1 MCAEIIDCVNLYY
14 SSNTLSWIQLIV
26 RTNNIYGRV
35 VFEKCY
41 LRVKGVRNI
50 LHTVKMRK
58 ANWIG
63 HILYRNCLLK
73 HVIEGE
79 RGG

>member
-1 MCAEIIDCVNLYY
+1 M
-14 SSNTLSWIQLIV
+14 
-26 RTNNIYGRV
+26 RV

-41 LRVKGVRNI
+41 LRVKEERNI
-50 LHTVKMRK
+50 LHTVNMKQ

-73 HVIEGE
+73 HVIEGKTE
-79 RGG
+79 ARIEVRGKPGRRCKQLLYELRIRVCTGN

>member
-1 MCAEIIDCVNLYY
+1 MRIKE
-14 SSNTLSWIQLIV
+14 V
-26 RTNNIYGRV
+26 RI
-35 VFEKCY
+35 
-41 LRVKGVRNI
+41 I

-73 HVIEGE
+73 RTIEGKRE
-79 RGG
+79 GRLEVKGRPGRRCKQLLDELRIREYTGN

>member
-1 MCAEIIDCVNLYY
+1 MCAEIIDFVNLYY
-14 SSNTLSWIQLIV
+14 STNTLSWIQLRV

-41 LRVKGVRNI
+41 LGVKGVRNI

>member
-1 MCAEIIDCVNLYY
+1 MC
-14 SSNTLSWIQLIV
+14 
-26 RTNNIYGRV
+26 
-35 VFEKCY
+35 F
-41 LRVKGVRNI
+41 LRVKEVKNI

-73 HVIEGE
+73 HVIEGKTE
-79 RGG
+79 GRIEVTGRTGRRCKQLLDELRIREYTGN

>member
-1 MCAEIIDCVNLYY
+1 M
-14 SSNTLSWIQLIV
+14 S
-26 RTNNIYGRV
+26 V

-41 LRVKGVRNI
+41 LRVKEVRNI

-63 HILYRNCLLK
+63 HILYRDCLLK
-73 HVIEGE
+73 HVIEGKRE
-79 RGG
+79 GRLEVTGRPGRRCKQLLDELRIIEYTGN